1 MAKGS
6 RKQKKKKTSRNKS
19 RRSTRLGALGL
30 PPEQHENREAAF
42 ATKLGEKFAGM
53 EQDLKDP
60 NRCEIAFAKLIDV
73 SVYGGMAEAE
83 AEGHGKSGQT
93 YAAKVADAMTAFKR
107 VCRVG

>member
-1 MAKGS
+1 MAK
-6 RKQKKKKTSRNKS
+6 RQAKKKAVRKS
-19 RRSTRLGALGL
+19 RRPARGALGALGP